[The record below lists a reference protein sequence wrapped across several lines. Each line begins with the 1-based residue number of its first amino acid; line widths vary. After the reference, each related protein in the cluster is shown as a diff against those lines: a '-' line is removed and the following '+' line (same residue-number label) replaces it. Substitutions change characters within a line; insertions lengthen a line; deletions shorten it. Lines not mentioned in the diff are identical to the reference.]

1 MINVSAHSTQLSLL
15 EVVGWVSEPHMVLG
29 MSRSGSTAPM
39 TPVHSLEGLSAGGT
53 YLIRQIN
60 KTFYA
65 ILVSLDK
72 LGLGHSITMCA

>member
-1 MINVSAHSTQLSLL
+1 MINVSAHSTLLSLL

-29 MSRSGSTAPM
+29 VSRSGSTALM
-39 TPVHSLEGLSAGGT
+39 TPVHSLEELSVGGT
-53 YLIRQIN
+53 YLIRQI